1 MLESTYEGHNVYEI
15 PVELGR
21 SPKIPGS
28 MRRIMLNDVLLG
40 ACQTQAGSYV
50 GKGSLILVLNL
61 EDPKEVPGI
70 HFGYGT
76 ASL

>member
-28 MRRIMLNDVLLG
+28 MRRIMLNDGMNQLKRLDMTC
-40 ACQTQAGSYV
+40 ASQSRWRKAG
-50 GKGSLILVLNL
+50 LQ
-61 EDPKEVPGI
+61 
-70 HFGYGT
+70 
-76 ASL
+76 